1 MLSIMVRPNAILK
14 FRYFKNLGVSYLSG
28 KKVANTLHRFKIFLF
43 DLYFSWIFMRKVN
56 PLSAN
61 PAKWLKRTQTIRKS
75 NLIVQMCLTILWGWR
90 LKG

>member
-1 MLSIMVRPNAILK
+1 MV
-14 FRYFKNLGVSYLSG
+14 
-28 KKVANTLHRFKIFLF
+28 
-43 DLYFSWIFMRKVN
+43 DLYFSWIFMREVN

-61 PAKWLKRTQTIRKS
+61 PAKWSKRTQTIRKS